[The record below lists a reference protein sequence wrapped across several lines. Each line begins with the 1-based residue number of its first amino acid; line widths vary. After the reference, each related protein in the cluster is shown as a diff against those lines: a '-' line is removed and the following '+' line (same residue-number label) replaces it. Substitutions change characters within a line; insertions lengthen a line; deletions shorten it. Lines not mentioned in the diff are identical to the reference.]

1 MLINKKS
8 VKKQDSDSTVRSE
21 HMNDMLNHPV
31 NKAIF
36 NRLKDL

>member
-1 MLINKKS
+1 MSFYKKTI
-8 VKKQDSDSTVRSE
+8 KKPDNNSSIKEER
-21 HMNDMLNHPV
+21 MNDLLNHPV